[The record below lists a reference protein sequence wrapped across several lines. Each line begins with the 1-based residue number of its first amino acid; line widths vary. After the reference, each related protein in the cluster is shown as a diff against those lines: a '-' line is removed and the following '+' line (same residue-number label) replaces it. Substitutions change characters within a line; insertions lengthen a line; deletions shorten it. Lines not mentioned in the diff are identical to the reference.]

1 MVPFNAEIE
10 RMIEAVRT
18 FPRYRVL
25 VVGDIMMDQF
35 LWGEVSR
42 ISPEAPVPVVK
53 VERETFL
60 LGGAAN
66 VLNNLVGL
74 KGQVL
79 LAGVVGAD
87 GMGRRLLRK
96 LEGLGTSTDGIVIEE
111 GRPTAIKT
119 RIIAHNQQVVRVDRE
134 KVGPI
139 RSRTLKTLLQ
149 VIRRH
154 IRTID
159 GIVISDYGKGVV
171 SQELIQGIKAIAEGK
186 DLPIL
191 VDPKPQNIH
200 WYEGVTLI
208 TPNHLE
214 AEAAVG
220 RRLETEEDLLWAG
233 RRLLRKTRCR
243 SVLITRGK
251 EGMTLFMRN
260 KGVEHIP
267 TVAKKVFDVTGA
279 GDTVIATLI
288 LSLLSGMTFI
298 QACRT
303 ANYAAGIVVGEV
315 GTAAVKA
322 EELIRVL
329 REGAGKGASSQKK
342 EVAGG

>member
-1 MVPFNAEIE
+1 MVPYAADIE
-10 RMIEAVRT
+10 SMIESIRT

-25 VVGDIMMDQF
+25 VVGDIMMDEF

-66 VLNNLVGL
+66 VVNNLIGL

-87 GMGRRLLRK
+87 GMGRRLVRK
-96 LEGLGTSTDGIVIEE
+96 LEGLGTSTAGIVVEE

-119 RIIAHNQQVVRVDRE
+119 RVIAHNQQVVRVDRE

-139 RSRTLKTLLQ
+139 QLRTLKTLLSI
-149 VIRRH
+149 VRRQIEH
-154 IRTID
+154 ID

-171 SQELIQGIKAIAEGK
+171 SQELIEGIKAISEGK
-186 DLPIL
+186 DIPIL
-191 VDPKPQNIH
+191 VDPKPKNLH
-200 WYEGVTLI
+200 WYDQVTLI

-214 AEAAVG
+214 AEEAVG
-220 RRLETEEDLLWAG
+220 KKIETEEDLLWAG
-233 RRLLRKTRCR
+233 RSLLRKTRCR

-251 EGMTLFMRN
+251 EGMTLFMKNSR
-260 KGVEHIP
+260 VEHIP
-267 TVAKKVFDVTGA
+267 TVAQKVFDVTGA
-279 GDTVIATLI
+279 GDTVIATLA
-288 LSLLSGMTFI
+288 LSLLAGMTMI

-315 GTAAVKA
+315 GTAAVQA
-322 EELIRVL
+322 GELIRVL
-329 REGAGKGASSQKK
+329 KEAAGKEGRKGGKEGGAG
-342 EVAGG
+342 